1 VFAGSLFARLSAIVS
16 PAWYAASA
24 PGPSPCSTYLN
35 HLIVVLGGHP
45 VPLIGYLVGGLG
57 CLLMARRDLR
67 VSTTTM
73 LATETISV
81 LIVTWPPETGPE

>member
-1 VFAGSLFARLSAIVS
+1 
-16 PAWYAASA
+16 
-24 PGPSPCSTYLN
+24 
-35 HLIVVLGGHP
+35 VVLGGHP